1 MKYNNEMS
9 KLLSATII
17 IVLGLLETL
26 AAQEIRLPGKISIT
40 DKFFS
45 PWGTDLFYEYELKL
59 NENDYS
65 IQATTIRENKENK
78 NRSKKL
84 GIVDKKLIENIL
96 LTIKQQS
103 TEKIEISDFED
114 KFTLDTIN
122 NFLKREAD
130 NYWIHNEYQK
140 QFIIEELTNPDKL
153 RKNIEFYFKNYDH
166 SRYIDG
172 SSTEVKII
180 FHFADSVLS
189 VSSKSILWVGL
200 PLEINGKKTFSPK
213 LASLIGELIPES
225 KTERKRQFKGDKL
238 SLQVIRETIQN
249 HREQIGSL
257 ESKTY
262 QVHIDS
268 LMSRFFVSDTKII
281 NGTFSV
287 NWNGEKRLSCTLV
300 DSSMVSNVEISY
312 STTIE
317 KGKVKFPVSLIM
329 AEAKPL
335 YSLVMSSAFFREYLA
350 DNEKRH
356 LSIVYDDNSSFTDK
370 AKKLPLMAC
379 KSLKASDLDNAVFI
393 SLRNEFGHISRWALF
408 PNGQYFM
415 SWSNGK
421 PPTPT
426 NDKNHLTCE

>member
-1 MKYNNEMS
+1 M
-9 KLLSATII
+9 I

-26 AAQEIRLPGKISIT
+26 AAQEIQLPDKISIT

-45 PWGTDLFYEYELKL
+45 PWGTDLLYEYELKL

-65 IQATTIRENKENK
+65 IQVTTIRENRENK
-78 NRSKKL
+78 NGDKEL

-96 LTIKQQS
+96 LTIKQQQ
-103 TEKIEISDFED
+103 TETIQISNFED
-114 KFTLDTIN
+114 KFTDAIK
-122 NFLKREAD
+122 NFLKQEAD

-153 RKNIEFYFKNYDH
+153 RKNIELYFKNYDH
-166 SRYIDG
+166 SGYMDG

-189 VSSKSILWVGL
+189 VSTKSILWVGL
-200 PLEINGKKTFSPK
+200 PLEINGEKNFSPK

-225 KTERKRQFKGDKL
+225 KTERKKQFKGDKL
-238 SLQVIRETIQN
+238 FLQVIRETVRN
-249 HREQIGSL
+249 HREQIGNL

-268 LMSRFFVSDTKII
+268 LMNRFFVSDTRII

-287 NWNGEKRLSCTLV
+287 NWNGEKRFGCTLI
-300 DSSMVSNVEISY
+300 DSSMVSNVSISY

-317 KGKVKFPVSLIM
+317 DGKIKFPVSLIM
-329 AEAKPL
+329 ANSKQL
-335 YSLVMSSAFFREYLA
+335 YSLVMSSTFFREYLA
-350 DNEKRH
+350 GNEKRH
-356 LSIVYDDNSSFTDK
+356 LSIIYDDNSSFTDK
-370 AKKLPLMAC
+370 VEKSALEKC
-379 KSLKASDLDNAVFI
+379 KSLKTSNLDNAVFI
-393 SLRNEFGHISRWALF
+393 SLENEFGRISRWGLF

-415 SWSNGK
+415 WWNEGK
-421 PPTPT
+421 PPTPA
-426 NDKNHLTCE
+426 NDKNYLKCE